1 LSELIDGKQ
10 IEELFLEFDAH
21 ESKEAQFAY
30 QCDKLECDLQ
40 CKLYDEQN
48 CVDLHN
54 QSNNDTIHDKQVQKL
69 FENGATWSEMWL
81 KFGQAKYPYDE
92 NFMTVSKYAMQHS
105 LLKSKE
111 K

>member
-1 LSELIDGKQ
+1 M
-10 IEELFLEFDAH
+10 
-21 ESKEAQFAY
+21 
-30 QCDKLECDLQ
+30 
-40 CKLYDEQN
+40 
-48 CVDLHN
+48 DLHN

-69 FENGATWSEMWL
+69 LENGATWSEMWL

-92 NFMTVSKYAMQHS
+92 NFMNVSKYAMQHS